1 MRVSLKI
8 VLTFLLVTIFAA
20 ACGVEATPAVED
32 VDTLV
37 TAGVGTMV
45 ASFFGTQTAMVTPAT
60 LTPLATITPLPSF
73 TPYPTSTPLPLPSAT
88 FIFYTATFSVPT
100 SSLPTVTG
108 TLPTATVNSGALANG
123 CNNLAFI
130 RDVTVPAGTV
140 VKPNE
145 QFTKIWKVQNTGT
158 CDWMFQ
164 YSLVLISGEA
174 LGDSGERIQRQVT
187 VWDWSELSVD
197 MTAPKKPG
205 TYTSYWRLADGNGKL
220 FGATLVVSIVVSE

>member
-1 MRVSLKI
+1 MKSSLKI
-8 VLTFLLVTIFAA
+8 ILTLLLVAIFAA
-20 ACGVEATPAVED
+20 ACGAEATPTVED
-32 VDTLV
+32 VNALV

-45 ASFFGTQTAMVTPAT
+45 ASFFETQTAMVTPAT
-60 LTPLATITPLPSF
+60 ITPVATLTPLPTF
-73 TPYPTSTPLPLPSAT
+73 TPYPTGASLPLPSPT

-100 SSLPTVTG
+100 SGLPTVTG
-108 TLPTATVNSGALANG
+108 TLPTATVNSSALANG

-130 RDVTVPAGTV
+130 RDVTIPAGTV
-140 VKPNE
+140 LKPNE
-145 QFTKIWKVQNTGT
+145 QFTKIWKVQNTGS

-164 YSLVLISGEA
+164 YSLVWLSGEA

-205 TYTSYWRLADGNGKL
+205 TYASYWRLADGGGTM

>member
-1 MRVSLKI
+1 MKFDLRLLLALFLVSI
-8 VLTFLLVTIFAA
+8 LVVS
-20 ACGVEATPAVED
+20 CGGAGEPTVED

-45 ASFFGTQTAMVTPAT
+45 ASFFETQTAMVTPAT
-60 LTPLATITPLPSF
+60 ITPLATMTPLPSF
-73 TPYPTSTPLPLPSAT
+73 TPYPTNTPLPLPSAT
-88 FIFYTATFSVPT
+88 FIFYTATFSLPT
-100 SSLPTVTG
+100 VGLPTVTG
-108 TLPTATVNSGALANG
+108 TLPTATVNSASLASG

-130 RDVTVPAGTV
+130 RDVTIPPGTV

-145 QFTKIWKVQNTGT
+145 TFTKIWKVQNTGT

-205 TYTSYWRLADGNGKL
+205 TYISYWRLADGGGKL
-220 FGATLVVSIVVSE
+220 FGATLVASIVVSE